1 VRKVNV
7 AVLATLDS
15 KHEAARFVCE
25 ALARAGAAPWL
36 VDLSLRPHAHA
47 FAEVR
52 GDAVAAA
59 AGTSWDALAKLSR
72 AAAAE
77 RMIAGGT
84 RVVRAELARAGIG
97 GVIGVG
103 GANGSTMACAI
114 MRALPLGLPKA
125 MVTPVA
131 ATAAVQWYVAESDIA
146 MFPTIGD
153 ISLNRITRAAMANAA
168 HALAGMV
175 RTRSARRAARRVP
188 LIGVSS
194 FGNTQ
199 PAVDRI
205 TARLEAAGYEVI
217 HFHASGPGGRALE
230 QLAASGELA
239 GVIDLT
245 TSELTDLLTGGVYSA
260 GEGRLTAAGAAGL
273 PQVVA
278 PGCLDF
284 TNWWVGQV
292 PEKYRDREFFQYNV
306 EILLMRTNA
315 QEFAALGALVGERL
329 RAAKGPVRV
338 LIPRLGMSQLVGRK
352 TCDLAGSERGTWAQ
366 PDTDRVFADTL
377 ARYLPDGVIREL
389 PHHINDAA
397 FADACVE
404 EMIGLLGRAPRR
416 PAAKRNAPASR
427 RAVTPRAKKEK
438 TVPPT
443 RTRTRVP
450 ESARAG
456 PRERAPSGARRAS
469 AGDPGRRRRAQKRPR
484 QRTVR

>member
-1 VRKVNV
+1 MPRPGKSSPKRVAGVKKVEV

-15 KHEAARFVCE
+15 KHEAARFVCD
-25 ALARAGAAPWL
+25 ALAAAGAAPWL

-47 FAEVR
+47 FADVR
-52 GDAVAAA
+52 GDAVAKA

-72 AAAAE
+72 AEAAE

-84 RVVRAELARAGIG
+84 RVVRAGLARRRFG

-153 ISLNRITRAAMANAA
+153 ISLNRITRAAMTNAA
-168 HALAGMV
+168 RALAGMA
-175 RTRSARRAARRVP
+175 RAHIGRRAAKRVP

-205 TARLEAAGYEVI
+205 TARLEAEGYEVI

-230 QLAASGELA
+230 QLAHAGELA

-260 GEGRLTAAGAAGL
+260 GESRLTAAGAAGL
-273 PQVVA
+273 PQVVV

-315 QEFAALGALVGERL
+315 EEFAALGNLIGERL

-338 LIPRLGMSQLVGRK
+338 LVPSLGMSQLVGRK
-352 TCDLAGSERGTWAQ
+352 TYDIAGNARGAWAQ
-366 PDTDRVFADTL
+366 PETDRVFVDTL
-377 ARYLPDGVIREL
+377 RRHLPESAIREL

-397 FADACVE
+397 FADACVD
-404 EMIGLLGRAPRR
+404 EMIGFLGRAPRR
-416 PAAKRNAPASR
+416 PAGSGTRGKR
-427 RAVTPRAKKEK
+427 RAA
-438 TVPPT
+438 T
-443 RTRTRVP
+443 RGAHTR
-450 ESARAG
+450 G
-456 PRERAPSGARRAS
+456 GGARRKAEL
-469 AGDPGRRRRAQKRPR
+469 R
-484 QRTVR
+484 